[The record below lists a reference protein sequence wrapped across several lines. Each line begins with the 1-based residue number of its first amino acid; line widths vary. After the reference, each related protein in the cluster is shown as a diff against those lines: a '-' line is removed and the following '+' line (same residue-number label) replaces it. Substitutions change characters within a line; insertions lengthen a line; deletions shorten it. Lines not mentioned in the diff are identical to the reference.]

1 MKALVLLKCFEVT
14 SLFHNLYFNDQ
25 FPSTLCPVFVVV
37 LAIQHDS
44 ASPVR
49 RHILI
54 VSVQPASLLLHD
66 TADLDYLIF
75 TRALT

>member
-1 MKALVLLKCFEVT
+1 MKSLVLLKCFEVT

-25 FPSTLCPVFVVV
+25 FPSTLCPIFVVV

-49 RHILI
+49 RHTMII
-54 VSVQPASLLLHD
+54 SVQLASLLLHM
-66 TADLDYLIF
+66 TQLI
-75 TRALT
+75 